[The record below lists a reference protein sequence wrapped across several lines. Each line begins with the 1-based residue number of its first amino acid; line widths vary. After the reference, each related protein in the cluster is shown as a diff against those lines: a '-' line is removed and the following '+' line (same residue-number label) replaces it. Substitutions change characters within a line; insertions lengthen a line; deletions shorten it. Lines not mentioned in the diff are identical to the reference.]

1 MNQSKIVVRYS
12 KALFLLSQE
21 KNILDAISKDMLL
34 IYKTC
39 NSVSEFMTMIE
50 SPVAKP
56 SQKKETL
63 NAIFKSSVNE
73 LTMKFLDL
81 LVQNKREAYIKDIA
95 RYFIDL
101 YRADQGIKSAVLTTA
116 SEIDEETRNK
126 VSELI
131 KRSFNTKE
139 VELDTNVNKDLIGGF
154 ILKVDDKQFD
164 ASISSH
170 LKEVKRK
177 MIDFS
182 FVSKL

>member
-12 KALFLLSQE
+12 KALFILSQE

-34 IYKTC
+34 IYRTC

-81 LVQNKREAYIKDIA
+81 LVINKREAYIRDIA

-101 YRADQGIKSAVLTTA
+101 YRTDQGIKSAVLTTA

-177 MIDFS
+177 LIDFS

>member
-12 KALFLLSQE
+12 KALFILSKE
-21 KNILDAISKDMLL
+21 KNILDTISKDMLL
-34 IYKTC
+34 IYKIC
-39 NSVSEFMTMIE
+39 NSVSEFMRMIE
-50 SPVAKP
+50 SPIAKP
-56 SQKKETL
+56 SQKRKTL
-63 NAIFKSSVNE
+63 NAIFKSSINE

-81 LVQNKREAYIKDIA
+81 LVENKREAFIRDIA

-101 YRADQGIKSAVLTTA
+101 YRSDKGIKAAVLTTA
-116 SEIDEETRNK
+116 SEIDSETRDK

-154 ILKVDDKQFD
+154 ILKVDDRQFD
-164 ASISSH
+164 ASISNH

-177 MIDFS
+177 LIDFT